1 MYSVPSQSPP
11 KPSGRKGSKKVRTGC
26 ITCKIRKVKC
36 DEAKPYCLR
45 CIKTGRQC
53 DGYRPSPNSS
63 PEPMALSPSQGFDSP
78 QEVHAY
84 DHYRLRTAKVL
95 SGAIDASFWGGVV
108 LKMSTSEPAV
118 RHAILAISSLHE
130 AVETRGRTNREV
142 DTRFAFREYGNAI
155 ASLRNWGQRNDPS
168 LVPLLVCVLFICVE
182 FLIDRDTAAQM
193 HICQGRQILSTL
205 NDGRSPSMEMIKHVL
220 VPIYARL
227 SLSSFLF
234 GSRPAP
240 IPAHL
245 RSWTDMPVMFSSLE
259 EARYA
264 LYLMLDDTLQFTF
277 AARGIIFDPNTDPKE
292 IVRFQHEQ
300 QRLLSQLNRWHAA
313 FTVITS
319 MTPQSPALENTLN
332 VLRIYHQS
340 TLIYISIALDTG
352 EMRFDNYTSNFA
364 SIISLASTIL
374 SSTPANSKLE
384 PFSFETEI
392 IPPVYWTAI
401 KCRHPLLRR
410 AALKLLTREQMR
422 NRRENLWHAREAAVI
437 AARSIEIEE
446 SDFDTTPIDPMM
458 GSPRSVPSPSML
470 GEMSAE
476 ADVLYEILVSKDIRI
491 KIDASKPPS
500 LPAPPPSF
508 TDPTPEEF
516 VSGSPF
522 SLGSSGSSPAPGQET
537 TTSSSV
543 TDGLPQL
550 DVAALKTTGLEPPFN
565 IPDIRR
571 IKNAVFGPA
580 EMEGILVTFFRDP
593 DPGETQWKVTR
604 EFLRY

>member
-1 MYSVPSQSPP
+1 MV
-11 KPSGRKGSKKVRTGC
+11 
-26 ITCKIRKVKC
+26 
-36 DEAKPYCLR
+36 
-45 CIKTGRQC
+45 
-53 DGYRPSPNSS
+53 
-63 PEPMALSPSQGFDSP
+63 LSPGSGFESP
-78 QEVHAY
+78 QEVRAF

-130 AVETRGRTNREV
+130 AVEARSKTSREI

-155 ASLRNWGQRNDPS
+155 SSLRNWGQRDEPS
-168 LVPLLVCVLFICVE
+168 HVPLLVCVLFICVE

-205 NDGRSPSMEMIKHVL
+205 SDGRSPSMEMIKHVL

-245 RSWTDMPVMFSSLE
+245 RSWTDMPVMFSSIE

-277 AARGIIFDPNTDPKE
+277 AARGIVFDPNTDPQE

-319 MTPQSPALENTLN
+319 MTPLSPALENSLN
-332 VLRIYHQS
+332 VLRIYYQS
-340 TLIYISIALDTG
+340 TQVYISMALDTG
-352 EMRFDNYTSNFA
+352 EMQYDNYTSNFA
-364 SIISLASTIL
+364 AIISLASTVL
-374 SSTPANSKLE
+374 GSTPANSKLE

-410 AALKLLTREQMR
+410 AALKLLTRDQMR
-422 NRRENLWHAREAAVI
+422 NRRENLWHARETAAI
-437 AARSIEIEE
+437 AARSIEVEE
-446 SDFDTTPIDPMM
+446 FECMTPPIDPDMTM
-458 GSPRSVPSPSML
+458 GSPKGIPSPGAMSD
-470 GEMSAE
+470 MSAE
-476 ADVLYEILVSKDIRI
+476 AEAVYELLVSKDIKI
-491 KIDASKPPS
+491 KIDMSKPPS
-500 LPAPPPSF
+500 LPPPPPSF
-508 TDPTPEEF
+508 SDPTPEEF
-516 VSGSPF
+516 LSESPF
-522 SLGSSGSSPAPGQET
+522 GLGSSGSSPAPSNEPST
-537 TTSSSV
+537 PASV
-543 TDGLPQL
+543 TDSVPQL

-565 IPDIRR
+565 IPDDRR

-580 EMEGILVTFFRDP
+580 EAEGILVTFFRNP

-604 EFLRY
+604 EFLKY